1 MADTGKLKRE
11 NTALLRQAMQNG
23 SAGKNDLARLTHLS
37 FPTVSRI
44 VDEMVECGEAQEI
57 GTAASTGGRC
67 AMQYRLNP
75 QYRLFLCLRLE
86 QDTLHW
92 FVCDLDGTPLEQEQQ
107 TCSGDVRELLDTL
120 LMRVRARYPRL
131 AAVVLG
137 FAGTM
142 HNGIVTESFGY
153 PELRGVSLSAY
164 LRDKTGLPCMAARDM
179 QVVAAGYAAQYTPTP
194 KAVVCI
200 YIGKLGAGAGIV
212 LDGKVWGGA
221 AGFAGELHYLPIKHN
236 LEYAQ
241 NHFAGAAGA
250 GHAGD
255 RAVPVLRAG
264 LHPRVIY
271 LGKKDGGNHMKYFIF
286 DIDGTLIDSSK
297 VDQWAMRTALAEF
310 GYEFTYEQLIFSFG
324 MPGRRALAK
333 LSIPAE
339 QVEPI
344 MARWEALAYD
354 RLDEIPMYD
363 GIPEV
368 IAELRNGGCQCGIVT
383 SRTRLQLEQGIK
395 PIGFT
400 PWFDEIICADDVEH
414 PKPAPD
420 ALLECLRR
428 FGCKPEDAVYI
439 GDSEYDMQ
447 CAKSAGVKSVLALW
461 GCSEAE
467 KLTSDLRF
475 EHPAEILTLR

>member
-44 VDEMVECGEAQEI
+44 VDEMVERGEAQEI

-67 AMQYRLNP
+67 AMQYQLNP

-164 LRDKTGLPCMAARDM
+164 LRDKTGLPCMVARDM
-179 QVVAAGYAAQYTPTP
+179 QVVAAGYAAQYTPAP
-194 KAVVCI
+194 KAAVCI

-221 AGFAGELHYLPIKHN
+221 AGFAGELHYLPIEHN

-241 NHFAGAAGA
+241 NHFAGADMSDYFTKVICGCAA
-250 GHAGD
+250 LINPD
-255 RAVPVLRAG
+255 RVVLYAD
-264 LHPRVIY
+264 PR
-271 LGKKDGGNHMKYFIF
+271 
-286 DIDGTLIDSSK
+286 LIDKASQIRESCA
-297 VDQWAMRTALAEF
+297 QALPEQAMPIIELSQSF
-310 GYEFTYEQLIFSFG
+310 EQDYTRGLFS
-324 MPGRRALAK
+324 LAK
-333 LSIPAE
+333 KME
-339 QVEPI
+339 E
-344 MARWEALAYD
+344 
-354 RLDEIPMYD
+354 
-363 GIPEV
+363 
-368 IAELRNGGCQCGIVT
+368 T
-383 SRTRLQLEQGIK
+383 T
-395 PIGFT
+395 
-400 PWFDEIICADDVEH
+400 
-414 PKPAPD
+414 
-420 ALLECLRR
+420 
-428 FGCKPEDAVYI
+428 
-439 GDSEYDMQ
+439 
-447 CAKSAGVKSVLALW
+447 
-461 GCSEAE
+461 
-467 KLTSDLRF
+467 
-475 EHPAEILTLR
+475 

>member
-153 PELRGVSLSAY
+153 PELRGVSLV
-164 LRDKTGLPCMAARDM
+164 R
-179 QVVAAGYAAQYTPTP
+179 
-194 KAVVCI
+194 
-200 YIGKLGAGAGIV
+200 
-212 LDGKVWGGA
+212 
-221 AGFAGELHYLPIKHN
+221 
-236 LEYAQ
+236 
-241 NHFAGAAGA
+241 
-250 GHAGD
+250 
-255 RAVPVLRAG
+255 
-264 LHPRVIY
+264 
-271 LGKKDGGNHMKYFIF
+271 IF
-286 DIDGTLIDSSK
+286 
-297 VDQWAMRTALAEF
+297 V
-310 GYEFTYEQLIFSFG
+310 
-324 MPGRRALAK
+324 
-333 LSIPAE
+333 
-339 QVEPI
+339 
-344 MARWEALAYD
+344 
-354 RLDEIPMYD
+354 
-363 GIPEV
+363 
-368 IAELRNGGCQCGIVT
+368 
-383 SRTRLQLEQGIK
+383 IK
-395 PIGFT
+395 PACRAWRLAICRSWPQATRRSTRPHRKPSCAFT
-400 PWFDEIICADDVEH
+400 
-414 PKPAPD
+414 
-420 ALLECLRR
+420 
-428 FGCKPEDAVYI
+428 
-439 GDSEYDMQ
+439 
-447 CAKSAGVKSVLALW
+447 SASWVQAQVS
-461 GCSEAE
+461 C
-467 KLTSDLRF
+467 
-475 EHPAEILTLR
+475 

>member
-1 MADTGKLKRE
+1 MAGTGKLKRE

-142 HNGIVTESFGY
+142 HNG
-153 PELRGVSLSAY
+153 
-164 LRDKTGLPCMAARDM
+164 
-179 QVVAAGYAAQYTPTP
+179 
-194 KAVVCI
+194 
-200 YIGKLGAGAGIV
+200 KLGAGAGIV

-241 NHFAGAAGA
+241 NHFAGADMSDYFTKVICGCAA
-250 GHAGD
+250 LINPD
-255 RAVPVLRAG
+255 RVVLYADSRLTDKVSQIRESCAQALPEQAMPVIELSRSFEQDYTRG
-264 LHPRVIY
+264 L
-271 LGKKDGGNHMKYFIF
+271 
-286 DIDGTLIDSSK
+286 
-297 VDQWAMRTALAEF
+297 
-310 GYEFTYEQLIFSFG
+310 FT
-324 MPGRRALAK
+324 LAK
-333 LSIPAE
+333 KME
-339 QVEPI
+339 E
-344 MARWEALAYD
+344 
-354 RLDEIPMYD
+354 
-363 GIPEV
+363 
-368 IAELRNGGCQCGIVT
+368 T
-383 SRTRLQLEQGIK
+383 T
-395 PIGFT
+395 
-400 PWFDEIICADDVEH
+400 
-414 PKPAPD
+414 
-420 ALLECLRR
+420 
-428 FGCKPEDAVYI
+428 
-439 GDSEYDMQ
+439 
-447 CAKSAGVKSVLALW
+447 
-461 GCSEAE
+461 
-467 KLTSDLRF
+467 
-475 EHPAEILTLR
+475 

>member
-200 YIGKLGAGAGIV
+200 YIGKLGRRRRYLAP
-212 LDGKVWGGA
+212 DGKKKVWGGA
-221 AGFAGELHYLPIKHN
+221 AGFAGELHYLPIN
-236 LEYAQ
+236 ILEYAQ
-241 NHFAGAAGA
+241 NHFAGADMSDYFTKVICGCAA
-250 GHAGD
+250 LINPD
-255 RAVPVLRAG
+255 RVVLYADSRLTDKVSQIRESCAQALPEQAMPVIKLSVVLPAG

-271 LGKKDGGNHMKYFIF
+271 LGEKDGGNHMKYFVF

-324 MPGRRALAK
+324 MPADQHWRNSDIWTSGSSRSWLAGK
-333 LSIPAE
+333 
-339 QVEPI
+339 
-344 MARWEALAYD
+344 RW
-354 RLDEIPMYD
+354 RMT
-363 GIPEV
+363 GW
-368 IAELRNGGCQCGIVT
+368 T
-383 SRTRLQLEQGIK
+383 KSRCTTASPR
-395 PIGFT
+395 
-400 PWFDEIICADDVEH
+400 
-414 PKPAPD
+414 
-420 ALLECLRR
+420 
-428 FGCKPEDAVYI
+428 
-439 GDSEYDMQ
+439 
-447 CAKSAGVKSVLALW
+447 
-461 GCSEAE
+461 
-467 KLTSDLRF
+467 
-475 EHPAEILTLR
+475 

>member
-11 NTALLRQAMQNG
+11 NTALLRQAMQHG
-23 SAGKNDLARLTHLS
+23 YAGKNDLARLTHLS

-164 LRDKTGLPCMAARDM
+164 LHDKTGLPCMAARDM
-179 QVVAAGYAAQYTPTP
+179 
-194 KAVVCI
+194 
-200 YIGKLGAGAGIV
+200 IV
-212 LDGKVWGGA
+212 A

-241 NHFAGAAGA
+241 NHFAGADMSDYFTKVICGWAA
-250 GHAGD
+250 LINPD
-255 RAVPVLRAG
+255 RVVLYADSRLTDKVSQIRESCAQALPEQAMPVIELSRSFEQDYTRG
-264 LHPRVIY
+264 L
-271 LGKKDGGNHMKYFIF
+271 
-286 DIDGTLIDSSK
+286 
-297 VDQWAMRTALAEF
+297 
-310 GYEFTYEQLIFSFG
+310 FT
-324 MPGRRALAK
+324 LAK
-333 LSIPAE
+333 KME
-339 QVEPI
+339 E
-344 MARWEALAYD
+344 
-354 RLDEIPMYD
+354 
-363 GIPEV
+363 
-368 IAELRNGGCQCGIVT
+368 T
-383 SRTRLQLEQGIK
+383 T
-395 PIGFT
+395 
-400 PWFDEIICADDVEH
+400 
-414 PKPAPD
+414 
-420 ALLECLRR
+420 
-428 FGCKPEDAVYI
+428 
-439 GDSEYDMQ
+439 
-447 CAKSAGVKSVLALW
+447 
-461 GCSEAE
+461 
-467 KLTSDLRF
+467 
-475 EHPAEILTLR
+475 

>member
-1 MADTGKLKRE
+1 
-11 NTALLRQAMQNG
+11 
-23 SAGKNDLARLTHLS
+23 
-37 FPTVSRI
+37 
-44 VDEMVECGEAQEI
+44 
-57 GTAASTGGRC
+57 
-67 AMQYRLNP
+67 MQYRLNP

-92 FVCDLDGTPLEQEQQ
+92 FVCDLDCTPLEQEQQ

-120 LMRVRARYPRL
+120 LMCVRARYPRL

-164 LRDKTGLPCMAARDM
+164 LHDKTGLPCMAARDM
-179 QVVAAGYAAQYTPTP
+179 QVVAAGYAAQYTPAP
-194 KAVVCI
+194 KAAVCI

-241 NHFAGAAGA
+241 NHFAGADMSDYFTKVICGCAA
-250 GHAGD
+250 LINPD
-255 RAVPVLRAG
+255 RVVLYAD
-264 LHPRVIY
+264 PRQADKASQICV
-271 LGKKDGGNHMKYFIF
+271 
-286 DIDGTLIDSSK
+286 S
-297 VDQWAMRTALAEF
+297 
-310 GYEFTYEQLIFSFG
+310 YEQLIFSFG

-447 CAKSAGVKSVLALW
+447 CARSAGVKSVLALW

>member
-44 VDEMVECGEAQEI
+44 VDEMVERGEAQEI

-241 NHFAGAAGA
+241 NHFAGADMSDYFTKVICGCAA
-250 GHAGD
+250 LINPD
-255 RAVPVLRAG
+255 RVVLYADSRLADKVSQICVVLMRNYSFEEALVIVREMTDNLALDLFEKG
-264 LHPRVIY
+264 LVTSSLTLWIAYDHRY
-271 LGKKDGGNHMKYFIF
+271 EHEASK
-286 DIDGTLIDSSK
+286 GTVKLERGSNSSK
-297 VDQWAMRTALAEF
+297 KIMDAVEDLYLRIADRYTGIRRIEVCANRVAPENYVQYSLFDDPKQTDKERHLQEAVLNVKQRYGKNAIMR
-310 GYEFTYEQLIFSFG
+310 GS
-324 MPGRRALAK
+324 
-333 LSIPAE
+333 
-339 QVEPI
+339 
-344 MARWEALAYD
+344 
-354 RLDEIPMYD
+354 
-363 GIPEV
+363 
-368 IAELRNGGCQCGIVT
+368 N
-383 SRTRLQLEQGIK
+383 
-395 PIGFT
+395 
-400 PWFDEIICADDVEH
+400 
-414 PKPAPD
+414 
-420 ALLECLRR
+420 LLECSTYRER
-428 FGCKPEDAVYI
+428 NEQI
-439 GDSEYDMQ
+439 GGHR
-447 CAKSAGVKSVLALW
+447 A
-461 GCSEAE
+461 
-467 KLTSDLRF
+467 
-475 EHPAEILTLR
+475 